1 MFSPGQA
8 TDRYCR
14 MEAPVPLLSDA
25 AQAPDVVAAL
35 GPDAER
41 LLQELCVRAFEARP
55 GLAVAPEVLVAHAA
69 TILVQA
75 GDVPAALASMNAGDV
90 ALAAAC
96 LCGDAA
102 ALRTLDDELLRLVPS
117 YIAHVVRG
125 PGQADE
131 VTQLVRAKLLV
142 GDGATPGKLADYR
155 GSGPLGGWLRVV
167 AVRTAQNFRRDGERA
182 GGQRLD
188 THEERGL
195 RAPEA
200 DPELEYVKTRYGG
213 ALKEA
218 FSRTLAELSE
228 EDRALLSF
236 TYVDGLASDAVAKIY
251 GVHAAT
257 IRRRVERLRVRLL
270 EHTRELLAADV
281 GGKPDELDSLI
292 DLVRSRVDVSLS
304 QLLRR
309 P

>member
-1 MFSPGQA
+1 M
-8 TDRYCR
+8 
-14 MEAPVPLLSDA
+14 
-25 AQAPDVVAAL
+25 AAL

-55 GLAVAPEVLVAHAA
+55 GLSVAPEVLVAHAA
-69 TILVQA
+69 TLLA
-75 GDVPAALASMNAGDV
+75 HADNVPAALASLNVGDV

-96 LCGDAA
+96 LEGDPA
-102 ALRTLDDELLRLVPS
+102 ALRTLDDELLRQIPAYV
-117 YIAHVVRG
+117 AHVVRS
-125 PGQADE
+125 PAHADE

-142 GDGATPGKLADYR
+142 GAEGGPGKLADYR

-182 GGQRLD
+182 GGTRLD
-188 THEERGL
+188 TDEERGL
-195 RAPEA
+195 KSAEP

-218 FSRTLAELSE
+218 FTRTLAELAD
-228 EDRALLSF
+228 EDRALLSL

-270 EHTRELLAADV
+270 EHTRVLLAAEV